1 MLAQRYP
8 DAYNGIAAAAPAIDW
23 AHFIPATSWAQV
35 IMPITGQYPT
45 KCEIDALT
53 DAAIAACDP
62 LDGVTDG
69 EPLPRLFVK
78 KDPAWDYSKI
88 ASVDEYAA
96 QFHAGVQE
104 YDSIIGSADPDLSA
118 FRDADGTEDY
128 YKRVNDTTPR
138 IVDFFRYFEVPGLAH
153 CSGGTGGQH

>member
-1 MLAQRYP
+1 VIAEELIKSFYGRPVEHSYWSGYSQGGRQGLMLAQRYP

-69 EPLPRLFVK
+69 
-78 KDPAWDYSKI
+78 
-88 ASVDEYAA
+88 
-96 QFHAGVQE
+96 
-104 YDSIIGSADPDLSA
+104 LSA
-118 FRDADGTEDY
+118 TQRTASS
-128 YKRVNDTTPR
+128 TPLR
-138 IVDFFRYFEVPGLAH
+138 
-153 CSGGTGGQH
+153 